1 MKEKLK
7 IKKEN
12 YHILKAY
19 IQAQLLLET
28 LDDVEDE
35 SKMGI
40 KNSTKKYKESLEN
53 KVEEVMKNTYNSN
66 PVLFSEI
73 MLEMKKYS
81 DSLNKFFE
89 IV

>member
-40 KNSTKKYKESLEN
+40 KKSTKKYKESLEN
-53 KVEEVMKNTYNSN
+53 KIGEVIKNTYNSN
-66 PVLFSEI
+66 PTFFSEI
-73 MLEMKKYS
+73 MLEMKNYS

-89 IV
+89 II